1 MKYFLALRKWKS
13 NKYISIDLDS
23 INNLLCKDNN
33 LKALSK
39 FTMTFKN
46 ETELKEFLIAK
57 KLLHPNL
64 RHNELKIAYNYK
76 TIRFLNVPFKEDE
89 KLFDIGYLAKT
100 ITDNSMRP
108 YYLETFL
115 EYFIHDN
122 YLSEEF
128 FKLSEAL
135 ADHKTNYKLYDLVL
149 SFINSKCYKIRNGK
163 EIFSYKELFRIVMV
177 VKALNMEM
185 YKPLNE
191 EKTEQVVL
199 ESGVLSEEALF
210 KKEELE
216 DRAKQ
221 LSKEI
226 DGQLSLFHM

>member
-1 MKYFLALRKWKS
+1 MKNSLNYQ
-13 NKYISIDLDS
+13 
-23 INNLLCKDNN
+23 
-33 LKALSK
+33 
-39 FTMTFKN
+39 
-46 ETELKEFLIAK
+46 
-57 KLLHPNL
+57 KL
-64 RHNELKIAYNYK
+64 
-76 TIRFLNVPFKEDE
+76 
-89 KLFDIGYLAKT
+89 
-100 ITDNSMRP
+100 
-108 YYLETFL
+108 
-115 EYFIHDN
+115 
-122 YLSEEF
+122 
-128 FKLSEAL
+128 
-135 ADHKTNYKLYDLVL
+135 
-149 SFINSKCYKIRNGK
+149 YKIRNGK